1 MAEDGGDQ
9 TSEVETALADSMR
22 APEPEKPVRGGQRY
36 FNLRRAMSYA
46 RLEGLELLRDPIRLT
61 LAVVG
66 SAILMLV
73 MGYGISLDVEDLS
86 FAVLDRDQTTTSRDY
101 TLNLSGSR
109 YFVERQPLASYQEL
123 DKRMRSGEL
132 SLALEIPP
140 NFARDI
146 ARGRDVS
153 VAAWIDGAMPTR
165 ADTARGYVEAMHSLW
180 LAEKARQSGQES
192 ALAGLANVEIRY
204 RYNPDVRSVVAM
216 VPAIIPLLLMMIPA
230 MLTALSVVREK
241 ELGSIVNFYVTPT
254 TRLEFLIGKQFP
266 NIVLAM
272 LSFVMLAILAVVV
285 FDVPLKGSVPTLM
298 VAGLL
303 YAVAATALGLL
314 ISTFMRSQIAAIF
327 GTAVLT
333 ILPAVSF
340 SGMIDPV
347 SSLEGFG
354 RVIGEIYPT
363 AHFLTITRGVFSKSL
378 SFSDLHAS
386 FLPLALAGPAALILA
401 AVLLRKQER

>member
-1 MAEDGGDQ
+1 
-9 TSEVETALADSMR
+9 
-22 APEPEKPVRGGQRY
+22 
-36 FNLRRAMSYA
+36 
-46 RLEGLELLRDPIRLT
+46 
-61 LAVVG
+61 
-66 SAILMLV
+66 
-73 MGYGISLDVEDLS
+73 
-86 FAVLDRDQTTTSRDY
+86 VLDRDQTTTSRDY

>member
-1 MAEDGGDQ
+1 
-9 TSEVETALADSMR
+9 
-22 APEPEKPVRGGQRY
+22 
-36 FNLRRAMSYA
+36 
-46 RLEGLELLRDPIRLT
+46 
-61 LAVVG
+61 
-66 SAILMLV
+66 
-73 MGYGISLDVEDLS
+73 
-86 FAVLDRDQTTTSRDY
+86 
-101 TLNLSGSR
+101 
-109 YFVERQPLASYQEL
+109 
-123 DKRMRSGEL
+123 
-132 SLALEIPP
+132 
-140 NFARDI
+140 
-146 ARGRDVS
+146 
-153 VAAWIDGAMPTR
+153 
-165 ADTARGYVEAMHSLW
+165 MHSLW

-192 ALAGLANVEIRY
+192 ALAGLAHVEIRY

-386 FLPLALAGPAALILA
+386 FLPLALAGPAALVLS